1 MKKVLIVSSVASMID
16 QFLIPHIKLLINNNY
31 QVTVACNFI
40 KGSTCN
46 KVKIEELKIK
56 LNQMNVS
63 FFQIDFSRNII
74 NLFNNGKAY
83 KQLKKI
89 INGEKFDLIYCHSPI
104 GGVLSRLAA
113 RKKRKFGTK
122 VIYMAHGFHFFKGSS
137 FKNWLLFYPIEKFC
151 SRFTDILITINKEDY
166 DFATR
171 KMKANRI
178 VYLPGVGIDLNKF
191 KKANVDRELKF
202 KELGIP
208 SDAIV
213 FLSVGELNS
222 NKNHELVI
230 RAISNID
237 NVYYLVA
244 GRGELNSY
252 LINLVKKLNL
262 ENRVKLLGFRSDVNE
277 LCKISNIYIMPS
289 YREGLSVA
297 LMEAMASGLPC
308 IVSKIRGNVDLI
320 DENGGSLFDPSSV
333 DDCKKSINFVLSRDL
348 KKLGSYNSIKIKEF
362 SIEEVSVQLTKIIKS
377 I

>member
-137 FKNWLLFYPIEKFC
+137 LKNWLLFYPIEKFC

-191 KKANVDRELKF
+191 KKVNVDRELKF

-277 LCKISNIYIMPS
+277 LCKISNIYN
-289 YREGLSVA
+289 A
-297 LMEAMASGLPC
+297 
-308 IVSKIRGNVDLI
+308 
-320 DENGGSLFDPSSV
+320 
-333 DDCKKSINFVLSRDL
+333 
-348 KKLGSYNSIKIKEF
+348 KL
-362 SIEEVSVQLTKIIKS
+362 
-377 I
+377 